1 MLLSPRRGLR
11 SAGVLLATALTA
23 PGPAP
28 AHADA
33 ASLARLTFVEHGV
46 ETGGASW
53 EEAVEGSGFDI
64 GQRLRTGP
72 EGVARLDLPWM
83 ALSVGPGSE
92 VHFPDEYLLAVVVE
106 RGRVVLEA
114 RTHEALKL
122 VTAEG
127 EVRGRGRAI
136 VRRED
141 QRTVVTCVEGR
152 FEVQAR
158 GRGVSLGPGRGTVVS
173 SGRPPTVPADAPPPP
188 SEESLWP
195 GRDPVFTGR
204 GEPLDLRW
212 EGEAPAYHL
221 EVLPVGADTVLLA
234 RDVGP
239 PPVPLSLPWSG
250 AFRWRVAARDERGLE
265 GVPSAEGL
273 ICVDLVE

>member
-1 MLLSPRRGLR
+1 MPLRPRRGLR
-11 SAGVLLATALTA
+11 SALLAAALAVPAFATAQ
-23 PGPAP
+23 
-28 AHADA
+28 ADA

-46 ETGGASW
+46 ETGVASW
-53 EEAVEGSGFDI
+53 EQAVEDSGFDI
-64 GQRLRTGP
+64 GQQLRTGP

-83 ALSVGPGSE
+83 VLSVGPGSE
-92 VHFPDEYLLAVVVE
+92 LRFPDEHLLAVVVE

-114 RTHEALKL
+114 STHQTLKL

-127 EVRGRGRAI
+127 EVRGLGRAI
-136 VRRED
+136 VRREG

-158 GRGVSLGPGRGTVVS
+158 GQGVSLSPGSGTVVS
-173 SGRPPTVPADAPPPP
+173 SGRPPTTPAAAPSPP

-195 GRDPVFTGR
+195 GRDPVYTGR

-212 EGEAPAYHL
+212 EAGAPRYHL
-221 EVLPVGADTVLLA
+221 EVLPVGADTVLLE

-239 PPVPLSLPWSG
+239 PPVRLSLPWRG

-273 ICVDLVE
+273 ICVDLVD

>member
-1 MLLSPRRGLR
+1 MSLSPRRGLR
-11 SAGVLLATALTA
+11 AAGVLLATALTV
-23 PGPAP
+23 PASAATP
-28 AHADA
+28 DA

-46 ETGGASW
+46 ETGVASW
-53 EEAVEGSGFDI
+53 EQAVEGRGFDI

-83 ALSVGPGSE
+83 VLSVGPGSE
-92 VHFPDEYLLAVVVE
+92 LRFPDEHLLAVVVE
-106 RGRVVLEA
+106 RGRVVLDA

-127 EVRGRGRAI
+127 EVRGLGRAI

-141 QRTVVTCVEGR
+141 QRTIVTCVEGR
-152 FEVQAR
+152 FEVLAS
-158 GRGVSLGPGRGTVVS
+158 GRGVSLVPGSGTVVS
-173 SGRPPTVPADAPPPP
+173 SGRPPTAPADTPPPP
-188 SEESLWP
+188 GEESLWP
-195 GRDPVFTGR
+195 GRDPVFTAR

-212 EGEAPAYHL
+212 EATAPSYHL
-221 EVLPVGADTVLLA
+221 EILPVGADTVLLE

-239 PPVPLSLPWSG
+239 PPVPLSLPWGG

-265 GVPSAEGL
+265 GLPSTEGL
-273 ICVDLVE
+273 ICVDLVD